1 MKTII
6 QLKLQVAATAGF
18 NVTLVEVNN
27 DLIERAQ
34 QSIKNNLT
42 RVAKK
47 QFKDDADQQNKF
59 VSQTIG
65 RINGSSNLVDTVKNT
80 DLVIEAIVENITI
93 KHNLFESIDKVLFD
107 CIELLINFILIKTK
121 N

>member
-1 MKTII
+1 M
-6 QLKLQVAATAGF
+6 QVAATAGF
-18 NVTLVEVNN
+18 SVTLVEVNN

-59 VSQTIG
+59 VAQTIG
-65 RINGSSNLVDTVKNT
+65 RINGSSDLVDTVKNT

-93 KHNLFESIDKVLFD
+93 KHKLFESIDKVHFD
-107 CIELLINFILIKTK
+107 CI
-121 N
+121 